1 MRFSSSAAANAAA
14 WGVVAALI
22 GGAVVITDVLG
33 FFGLALL
40 GGMTWLVCLRA
51 EMDQDTP
58 TWGVAVFKA
67 RMGSQGLPPEQRAAT
82 LDERQTFVSP
92 LRFYRWCGIVLVGVG
107 AAGFIWQA
115 VAGGHSLTSKAPYM
129 ATGGCGDEC
138 SHGPTARGSLTARTS
153 IR

>member
-67 RMGSQGLPPEQRAAT
+67 RMGSQGSPPEQRAAT

-107 AAGFIWQA
+107 AAGFIWQQWR
-115 VAGGHSLTSKAPYM
+115 AGTL
-129 ATGGCGDEC
+129 
-138 SHGPTARGSLTARTS
+138 
-153 IR
+153 